1 MSRTRARGTGAVLMT
16 AATLLASSL
25 GQVVDPYGECARKVS
40 NASFTTSLQNRCCVN
55 RADCPSGTP
64 LRCDSACANI
74 WMPFASRCS
83 MSLFASGIFPKL
95 EAFSQK
101 CEMTQYGSVAERCPD
116 FTAALHKVVVQCCS
130 NAKNCP
136 RSRSTP
142 LNCSGLCAT
151 EFESFASRCSNQ
163 FPPSSSSQLLD
174 FLAVCQ
180 RHITSPIAGPTA
192 SAASPTRSPT
202 AVPKAPIATPVPLN
216 ASSPAAALQ
225 FACAPGASLAQLLR
239 RFHDQLNTRQVC
251 STKCLEG
258 VVSYN
263 AQIQPASSVVER

>member
-1 MSRTRARGTGAVLMT
+1 MNSTTRYTPKANCLSGKHKAQQRQLGFEDAIRSRFASTGASKTQECLHRSAVLQMSRTRARGTGAVLMT

-101 CEMTQYGSVAERCPD
+101 CEMTQYG
-116 FTAALHKVVVQCCS
+116 
-130 NAKNCP
+130 
-136 RSRSTP
+136 
-142 LNCSGLCAT
+142 
-151 EFESFASRCSNQ
+151 
-163 FPPSSSSQLLD
+163 
-174 FLAVCQ
+174 
-180 RHITSPIAGPTA
+180 
-192 SAASPTRSPT
+192 
-202 AVPKAPIATPVPLN
+202 KAI
-216 ASSPAAALQ
+216 PA
-225 FACAPGASLAQLLR
+225 
-239 RFHDQLNTRQVC
+239 H
-251 STKCLEG
+251 
-258 VVSYN
+258 
-263 AQIQPASSVVER
+263 